1 MGLDYFDNLATDF
14 PLSKGNGAEEHV
26 DSCRDLGCYGCDPI
40 LDEFI
45 SPQPEEPPSE

>member
-14 PLSKGNGAEEHV
+14 PLSKGNGT
-26 DSCRDLGCYGCDPI
+26 DDPA
-40 LDEFI
+40 LDEFV